1 MEKSDHEPAKDTMF
15 NSHHVA
21 GAARRVAILFAALA
35 PMACVTE
42 PDPVVAPPSDEVAR
56 LTARPAEPTEPRPN
70 GRYRLHLGVGRDG
83 WFYIPPGLE
92 EGEAAPMVVML
103 HGATGNARNFDGAI
117 KYADSL
123 GMVLMA
129 PDARAPTW
137 DILVGGFGPDVAFI
151 DDALNVVFKHAT
163 VDRNRVA
170 LSGFS
175 DGASY
180 ALSLGLANGD
190 LFTHLIAW
198 SPGFLAPVT
207 PHGSP
212 LIFVSH
218 GIRDGILPIDVTS
231 RRLVPDLQ
239 GAGYDVIYE
248 EFDGLHEI
256 PPELARG
263 AFEWFVSGDAPASP
277 S

>member
-1 MEKSDHEPAKDTMF
+1 MLQ
-15 NSHHVA
+15 SHHIA
-21 GAARRVAILFAALA
+21 GAAKRAAILVAALT
-35 PMACVTE
+35 PLACVTE
-42 PDPVVAPPSDEVAR
+42 PDPGPPVADEEAR
-56 LTARPAEPTEPRPN
+56 LTARPSTPTDVFPN
-70 GRYRLHLGVGRDG
+70 GRYRLDLWVGRDG

-129 PDARAPTW
+129 PDSRGATW
-137 DILVGGFGPDVAFI
+137 DVVLGGFGPDVDFI
-151 DDALNVVFKHAT
+151 DDALEVVFSHVA

-180 ALSLGLANGD
+180 ALTLGLANGD

-198 SPGFLAPVT
+198 SPGFMAPVE

-212 LIFVSH
+212 LIYVSH

-231 RRLVPDLQ
+231 RRLVTELQ
-239 GAGYDVIYE
+239 DAGYDVIYE

-256 PPELARG
+256 TPEVARG
-263 AFEWFVSGDAPASP
+263 AFEWFVGEAAEATPP
-277 S
+277 